1 MVTVAVTPGRPTRH
15 VPWKGEGQLKVGTM
29 PDDEW
34 RHFDINEGYDIKRCG
49 DNSWLIRDHEGI
61 VTELTDEEFNQL
73 RSSGVNPQ
81 GLR

>member
-1 MVTVAVTPGRPTRH
+1 
-15 VPWKGEGQLKVGTM
+15 M

-49 DNSWLIRDHEGI
+49 DNSWLIRDHKGI

-73 RSSGVNPQ
+73 RDPGANPQ